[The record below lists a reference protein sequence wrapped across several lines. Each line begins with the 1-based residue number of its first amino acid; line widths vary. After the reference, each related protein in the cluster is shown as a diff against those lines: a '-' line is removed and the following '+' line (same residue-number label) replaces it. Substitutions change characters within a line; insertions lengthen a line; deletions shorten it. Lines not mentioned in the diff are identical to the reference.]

1 MEQTVILEG
10 GVTSNIFEISSPF
23 KKKKKKKLIRFI
35 YLFIY
40 FYFPQVIYHF
50 RLCFYLDNS
59 YILPISVW
67 QFSWM
72 VELVIC

>member
-23 KKKKKKKLIRFI
+23 KKKKKKTYKI

-40 FYFPQVIYHF
+40 LFLFSPGNLPFQVMLLF
-50 RLCFYLDNS
+50 G
-59 YILPISVW
+59 
-67 QFSWM
+67 
-72 VELVIC
+72 